1 MLDLD
6 EFGAVLR
13 RARERAGLRPIDL
26 AVEMDWSGTAP
37 VYRYERGGSN
47 APRPDAETI
56 GRFARVLGLD
66 YADRILMLGLAGHIP
81 DTEPLSDRE
90 ERQLI
95 ESAMADLADRREPA
109 LIFDY
114 QWRIRAANESY
125 MRQRELL
132 PLTIDDVRER
142 GLTTIDLL
150 WDSEYGGDHTM
161 FMESARMQ
169 MLRFQL
175 FNRLRRHERWYREY
189 PARCAHFPGFV
200 SLWQEVDQRITEGLV
215 REELDSVSRGEFAI
229 QRAEGREVRFTA
241 RQQTIHGAY
250 GLLGMLVLE
259 PVDSETG
266 SWIDRGSVSH

>member
-6 EFGAVLR
+6 EFGAFLR

-26 AVEMDWSGTAP
+26 ALEMDWSGTAP
-37 VYRYERGGSN
+37 VYRYERGGAS

-81 DTEPLSDRE
+81 DTEPLSERE
-90 ERQLI
+90 ELQLV
-95 ESAMADLADRREPA
+95 ESAMSDLADRQEPVM
-109 LIFDY
+109 IFDY
-114 QWRIRAANESY
+114 QWRVRAANDSY
-125 MRQRELL
+125 IRHRELL
-132 PLTIDDVRER
+132 PLTIDDIRER

-150 WDSEYGGDHTM
+150 WDSQYGGEHTA
-161 FMESARMQ
+161 FLQSARMQ

-189 PARCAHFPGFV
+189 PERCGHFPGFV
-200 SLWQEVDQRITEGLV
+200 SLWHEIDRRITEGLD
-215 REELDSVSRGEFAI
+215 RHELDSVSRGEFAI
-229 QRAEGREVRFTA
+229 QRAEGREMRFTA

-259 PVDSETG
+259 PVDDETRR
-266 SWIDRGSVSH
+266 WIDRGQASH